1 MRFTTT
7 GVVCAL
13 LLNGAIASAQDRSVK
28 TETKVKSD
36 NGSVETL
43 TGCVMIGGATNF
55 LLTNITAR
63 AADDKKPSS
72 STVSYALM
80 ERDGVD
86 LGQYINQ
93 RVQLTG
99 VFVPAATKG
108 DRDDKFEV
116 KETKKADANSG
127 SGKTTSTRQT
137 VKVDRGAA
145 NQFIVAAVKAIAPQC
160 EQ

>member
-1 MRFTTT
+1 MTT
-7 GVVCAL
+7 
-13 LLNGAIASAQDRSVK
+13 D
-28 TETKVKSD
+28 TKVKSD

-43 TGCVMIGGATNF
+43 TGCVMIGGGTNF
-55 LLTNITAR
+55 MLTNITAR
-63 AADDKKPSS
+63 VADDKKPSPAS
-72 STVSYALM
+72 VTYALT

-108 DRDDKFEV
+108 DRDDKFEI
-116 KETKKADANSG
+116 KETTKVDQKG
-127 SGKTTSTRQT
+127 RPGQTTSTRET
-137 VKVDRGAA
+137 VKVDRGPA
-145 NQFIVAAVKAIAPQC
+145 NQFLVASVKGVAQGC

>member
-1 MRFTTT
+1 MRFATA
-7 GVVCAL
+7 GVVGAL
-13 LLNGAIASAQDRSVK
+13 LLNAAIASAQDRAVK
-28 TETKVKSD
+28 TDTTVKSD
-36 NGSVETL
+36 NGTVETL

-63 AADDKKPSS
+63 VADDKKSS
-72 STVSYALM
+72 SSSVSYALM

-116 KETKKADANSG
+116 KETKKVDANRG
-127 SGKTTSTRQT
+127 SGQTTSSRQT

-145 NQFIVAAVKAIAPQC
+145 NQFIVASVKAIAPRC